1 MKTTITFLLYKAKTN
16 SKGLCPIRCRLTY
29 QKKRK
34 EFSTGIF
41 INPSNWNSKQQLV
54 EPPEP
59 DEQYINTQLS
69 LIRQKLN
76 QAFLF
81 LQVKGSPFDV
91 MDIYTQYLGETPKDE
106 MGVMEI
112 YRLYCDRIKK
122 LVGIDIKEVTYK
134 KYLESGRHLSAFIR
148 WKYKRKDIQLKS
160 LKEAFLDDYS
170 YFLRTERN
178 MAQST
183 LNKAIQRFRK
193 VIKYA
198 IAQDYLSKDPFMLY
212 KPKTVKKEVVFLSRE
227 ELQTLEE
234 MTFKLERLERIRD
247 MLVFCCYT
255 GLGFKEMAN
264 LKKEDISI
272 EFDGKPWIHVKRQKT
287 GRAYKIPILKK
298 AQEIMDKYEEETDY
312 TRELNQSA
320 QMAEDCRHIPNLRFP
335 SYYPELSCDRILTM
349 DWMYG
354 QHLSQWCQKPFTP
367 EQGQKIGQTLWDFY
381 MYQMHVLRRIHADP
395 HPGNFLIDDQDN
407 LMVIDFGCLKE
418 IPEDFYEPYFELA
431 QKENLQNPEYF
442 ERQLYAL
449 EILKPE
455 DSPREK
461 EFFYSIF
468 HEMLSLFTRPFHSET
483 FDFSNQEFFDEIGA
497 LGQKY
502 ANDSALK
509 EMNGNRG
516 SKHFIY
522 INRTFFGLYNLMF
535 DLKAKDV
542 EINNFKKYT
551 QGAPAQQA
559 VLV

>member
-1 MKTTITFLLYKAKTN
+1 MKSIDRIPT
-16 SKGLCPIRCRLTY
+16 SKIQRAS
-29 QKKRK
+29 KIV
-34 EFSTGIF
+34 STGLKVGV
-41 INPSNWNSKQQLV
+41 NYAKYYGQKLVTDEYQAKQALDSANAEDIYDGLKELKGSALKVAQMLSMEKNILPRAYVEKFSLAQFSVPPLSAPLV
-54 EPPEP
+54 KKTFRRYFAKNP
-59 DEQYINTQLS
+59 DEVFDSFSEQSVNAASIGQVHKATLSEKTFAVKIQY
-69 LIRQKLN
+69 
-76 QAFLF
+76 
-81 LQVKGSPFDV
+81 P
-91 MDIYTQYLGETPKDE
+91 
-106 MGVMEI
+106 GV
-112 YRLYCDRIKK
+112 
-122 LVGIDIKEVTYK
+122 
-134 KYLESGRHLSAFIR
+134 
-148 WKYKRKDIQLKS
+148 
-160 LKEAFLDDYS
+160 
-170 YFLRTERN
+170 
-178 MAQST
+178 AQSISSD
-183 LNKAIQRFRK
+183 LALLKPIAKKMFN
-193 VIKYA
+193 IKGEGSNQYF
-198 IAQDYLSKDPFMLY
+198 QEVEY
-212 KPKTVKKEVVFLSRE
+212 KL
-227 ELQTLEE
+227 
-234 MTFKLERLERIRD
+234 I
-247 MLVFCCYT
+247 
-255 GLGFKEMAN
+255 
-264 LKKEDISI
+264 
-272 EFDGKPWIHVKRQKT
+272 
-287 GRAYKIPILKK
+287 
-298 AQEIMDKYEEETDY
+298 EETDY

-418 IPEDFYEPYFELA
+418 IPEDFYGPYFELA